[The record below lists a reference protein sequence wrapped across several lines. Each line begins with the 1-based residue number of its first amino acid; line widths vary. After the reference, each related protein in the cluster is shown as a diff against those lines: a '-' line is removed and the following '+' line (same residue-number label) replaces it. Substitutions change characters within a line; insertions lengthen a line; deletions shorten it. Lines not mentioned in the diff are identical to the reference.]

1 MNNDQALSLSI
12 LVIPVPFM
20 LMLTHTYLLQKVL
33 EAADKKNRDLDIY
46 IYNIAPDLLT
56 IHPNI
61 NSDKTHNIKRF
72 SEVPVQ
78 YPQSAYVMFHLLVD
92 DLAHF
97 GSICLDYQTEFNP
110 ESQGFCYL
118 KGKPLINSILNLHKM
133 LQNEISYNEAVYRSH
148 LIVEMIYDIVI
159 LKEINSMETIFLLVE
174 AINYTFKNKLEEFT
188 STISW
193 LYDVQESDIHKVM
206 KDACA
211 YLTKERV
218 ERIMNIEGRIRL
230 YSDKFGLQSKDNLF
244 YEGIKNLFIQS
255 KDYLELEEKELF
267 IHHAA
272 KTIKNY
278 GWLPPIT

>member
-1 MNNDQALSLSI
+1 
-12 LVIPVPFM
+12 M

-33 EAADKKNRDLDIY
+33 GAADIKSPDLDIY

-72 SEVPVQ
+72 SEIPVK

-97 GSICLDYQTEFNP
+97 GSICLDYQEEFNP
-110 ESQGFCYL
+110 ESKGFCYI
-118 KGKPLINSILNLHKM
+118 KGKLLINSILDLHKII
-133 LQNEISYNEAVYRSH
+133 QNEISYNDAAYRSH
-148 LIVEMIYDIVI
+148 LIIEMIYDLVI
-159 LKEINSMETIFLLVE
+159 LKEINSLETISLLVE
-174 AINYTFKNKLEEFT
+174 AINFTFNNKLEEFT

-193 LYDVQESDIHKVM
+193 LYDVQESDVRAVM
-206 KDACA
+206 KDACV
-211 YLTKERV
+211 YLTKERL

-230 YSDKFGLQSKDNLF
+230 YSDKFGLKSKDNLF
-244 YEGIKNLFIQS
+244 YEGIKNLFIQAKNS
-255 KDYLELEEKELF
+255 LELDEKELF
-267 IHHAA
+267 LHQAA
-272 KTIKNY
+272 KTIKDY